1 MLDIKILI
9 IEDDPDQVLGLKLR
23 LEAYGYQVVHASD
36 AVAAIKI
43 ARVEMPDLILLDIG
57 LPAGDGFV
65 VMQRL
70 SNLTDVAHIP
80 IIIISARDP
89 EQNASRAF
97 DAGAYDYFQKPV
109 DNHEVLEAIEGALG
123 IGLAV

>member
-23 LEAYGYQVVHASD
+23 LEAYGYKVVHASD
-36 AVAAIKI
+36 AVAAIKM

-80 IIIISARDP
+80 VIIISARDP

-97 DAGAYDYFQKPV
+97 DAGAYD
-109 DNHEVLEAIEGALG
+109 NHELLESIEGALG